1 MSVSEKYFQKIYIT
15 DSDSDKKSNM
25 SFTCELKR
33 IEDEFKTIRDNLNV
47 MLKDLEEDVGVINS
61 SVNIIDYE
69 KYSKRIYNLKIYMK
83 VLSKWYDDIKERVT
97 NELDPHT
104 YPPTS

>member
-1 MSVSEKYFQKIYIT
+1 
-15 DSDSDKKSNM
+15 M

-61 SVNIIDYE
+61 SVHIIDYE
-69 KYSKRIYNLKIYMK
+69 KYSKRIYNLKIHMK

-97 NELDPHT
+97 NELDPYT